1 MTFENLKNKRMKF
14 TREFK
19 IGLVA
24 TIAIALTIW
33 GINFLKGINV
43 LKPSDKYYAIF
54 GNVRGLIESAV
65 VYVNGY
71 KVGNVSGIEFD
82 KKHIDRL
89 IVEISLTQ
97 KIRLP
102 ENSTLAL
109 RSASLISGTKD
120 LDIILGDGPG
130 FCEPGDTLRSLVK
143 AELSDY
149 IDPLR
154 KQMESLINSVDTV
167 MVAINKLMDQETRKN
182 LQKTIGNL
190 NMAMASLRQSLQ
202 TGGSLSQSLS
212 NLSSVTDNI
221 RKNNEEISAILKN
234 FAAVSDTLKQADLKE
249 LINQAD
255 ETFSRTALLFD
266 KISKGEG
273 TAGQLVTND
282 SLYTNL
288 NNALVSLDSLLI
300 DLREHPKRY
309 VHLSVFGK
317 KDK

>member
-1 MTFENLKNKRMKF
+1 MKI

-24 TIAIALTIW
+24 AIAVALAIW
-33 GINFLKGINV
+33 GINFLKGINI
-43 LKPSDKYYAIF
+43 LRPTDRYYAVY

-82 KKHIDRL
+82 KKHTDRL
-89 IVEISLTQ
+89 VVEISLTQ

-102 ENSTLAL
+102 ENSTLVL

-120 LDIILGDGPG
+120 LDIVLGDGPG
-130 FCEPGDTLRSLVK
+130 YYEPGDTLRSSIQT
-143 AELSDY
+143 ELSDF

-154 KQMESLINSVDTV
+154 KQMISLLASVDTV
-167 MVAINKLMDQETRKN
+167 MVAINNLMDQETREN
-182 LQKTIGNL
+182 LQKAIGNL
-190 NMAMASLRQSLQ
+190 NMATASLKQSLQ
-202 TGGSLSQSLS
+202 SGGSLSQSFD
-212 NLSSVTDNI
+212 NLSAVTDNI
-221 RKNNEEISAILKN
+221 KKNNEEISAILKN
-234 FAAVSDTLKQADLKE
+234 FAAVSDTLKQADLRE
-249 LINQAD
+249 LIHQAD
-255 ETFSRTALLFD
+255 ETFSRTTVLFD
-266 KISKGEG
+266 QIIKGEG

-282 SLYTNL
+282 SLYNNL
-288 NNALVSLDSLLI
+288 NSALASLDSLLI